1 MFLWKMTLFNSH
13 RFDHSGN
20 IVQLWNNQTRSTPL
34 GQPLLCCPVRHG
46 RQRGAW
52 VRVPEPPRSRGE
64 EGKGE
69 TSEDLLCRGRSAGH
83 LCTRS
88 TTAPATPGSPALTNG
103 LHREEKRKSYAF
115 RKLGLLK
122 HDIEAGSDLAE
133 DRCMSVGHLSEW
145 TSSLRSWWCVWSY
158 APQQKDPV
166 SPYLNKKIKKSSKS
180 DAFVLIYLCRLGTV
194 FPICFILSTWFN
206 RILPISYGI
215 NAAIWKSHT
224 NYIPATSNWNSCN
237 ALRLRASLPYH
248 SLCSSLQLT
257 RPHCLNPMCS
267 SPQTTSAE
275 ANTPTQG

>member
-20 IVQLWNNQTRSTPL
+20 IVQLWNNQTRSTPP

-52 VRVPEPPRSRGE
+52 VRVPEPPHSRGE

-69 TSEDLLCRGRSAGH
+69 TSEDLLCRCRSAGH

-103 LHREEKRKSYAF
+103 LHSEEKRKSYAF

-133 DRCMSVGHLSEW
+133 DRCMSVGHLSEL

-166 SPYLNKKIKKSSKS
+166 SPYLKKK
-180 DAFVLIYLCRLGTV
+180 
-194 FPICFILSTWFN
+194 N
-206 RILPISYGI
+206 
-215 NAAIWKSHT
+215 
-224 NYIPATSNWNSCN
+224 
-237 ALRLRASLPYH
+237 
-248 SLCSSLQLT
+248 
-257 RPHCLNPMCS
+257 
-267 SPQTTSAE
+267 
-275 ANTPTQG
+275 